1 MSGVSKNVYF
11 VVLNDIVDKCNNTFQ
26 RTTKMKPIDV
36 KPDTYAEYSVD
47 SNEKDPKFKV
57 SNHVKISKDKNVKI
71 QKRFTKGYTS
81 HWYGKVFVISKI
93 KNTVLWTY
101 LISDLN
107 GEEIV
112 GTFDE
117 KKLQKTNQKEFRI
130 KKVIKR
136 KRNEPNVK
144 WKSYANWFNS

>member
-36 KPDTYAEYSVD
+36 KTDTYAEYSVD

-136 KRNEPNVK
+136 KRNGPNVK
-144 WKSYANWFNS
+144 WKSYAN

>member
-1 MSGVSKNVYF
+1 MRGVSKNVYF

-57 SNHVKISKDKNVKI
+57 SNHVKISKDKNVTI
-71 QKRFTKGYTS
+71 QKRFPKGYTY
-81 HWYGKVFVISKI
+81 HWSGKVFVISKI

-112 GTFDE
+112 GTFDK

-136 KRNEPNVK
+136 KRNGPNVK
-144 WKSYANWFNS
+144 WKSYAN